1 MGKRYAAALSQ
12 ACSPWIRN
20 ATVSVRLSFVCS
32 AYILIGMSNQ
42 DQSPISSHQ
51 HRLPAAE
58 RGRTQDRTRDEL
70 IIGAALELLGE
81 KGYQGLTMT
90 DVAARAG
97 VSKATLYR
105 RWTAKADL
113 VADAV
118 ATLTPLTTPR
128 YPGTSLRDDLVAL
141 MEHAGRCEDS
151 PEVVIA
157 TMEMARSHP
166 DLYQTLTERFASFIR
181 AELQGLAKQS
191 SKAGHATLTE
201 PELDALRDTVVA
213 LMAHHSGPAGESI
226 PRERL
231 VVLADHVLLVLLTGT
246 RGSGTGNG
254 STR

>member
-1 MGKRYAAALSQ
+1 
-12 ACSPWIRN
+12 
-20 ATVSVRLSFVCS
+20 
-32 AYILIGMSNQ
+32 
-42 DQSPISSHQ
+42 
-51 HRLPAAE
+51 
-58 RGRTQDRTRDEL
+58 
-70 IIGAALELLGE
+70 
-81 KGYQGLTMT
+81 MT

-151 PEVVIA
+151 LEVVIA
-157 TMEMARSHP
+157 TMEMARTHP

-191 SKAGHATLTE
+191 AKAGHAPMTE

-246 RGSGTGNG
+246 RASGAGNG
-254 STR
+254 SAR